1 LKKILG
7 IVDLLKRTIQASS
20 RDRTPLL
27 AAAIAFYTV
36 LSLAPS
42 LLVVVAVAG
51 TWFGREMARAEVIAA
66 IEGAMG
72 PAGAQMISDV
82 LQRVEERSS
91 MATVAGVVSMFFG
104 ATVMFAALQDSLNS
118 IWKVPPRQG
127 GFVRD
132 FLAKRLVS
140 FAVVLLLGL
149 LLFASLMTGAVIA
162 AAARMAPASL
172 PASSL
177 LLQLANLVL
186 SVLLMTVMFG
196 VIYKILPDAHIH
208 WSDVWVGAAFT
219 SVLFTLGK
227 TLIGLYLGY
236 SSLGSAYGAA
246 GSLVVFLIWVYYS
259 AQIFLVGGEFT
270 HVYAE
275 THGKS
280 ITPKTAPLPE
290 PEAPVSNQRV
300 D

>member
-82 LQRVEERSS
+82 LQRVEARSS

-280 ITPKTAPLPE
+280 ITPKTVPAE
-290 PEAPVSNQRV
+290 PEAAISNQRV